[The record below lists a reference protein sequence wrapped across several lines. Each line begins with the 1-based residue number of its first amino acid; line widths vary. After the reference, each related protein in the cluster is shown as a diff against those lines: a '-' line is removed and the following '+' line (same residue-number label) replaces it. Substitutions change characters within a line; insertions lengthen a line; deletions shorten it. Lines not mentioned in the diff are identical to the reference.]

1 MKNRLILRR
10 DFIKKS
16 NFQTLNNSRS
26 VPKLSHLSKAL
37 LPAILLVG
45 QLGFAQTNTKTAP
58 PVPEVRTIQPG
69 DKRIFAPQAPE
80 GYHLLFKGSDR
91 SPIIDSTGAIV
102 TPLVESKVNL
112 YFQLI
117 SNQIDTLK
125 YDVSKQVTVPGK
137 FADKGSNPQPF
148 VIPALREWH
157 GGVGNYALTAS
168 SRIVVN
174 MVNKTALQKVASIL
188 KREIKEQTGLSLAII
203 SGKPENGDIFL
214 TLQEPDKSIGEEGYY
229 FKVDQYVTISALR
242 YQGLFWGTRTLL
254 QLLEHQTSIPKG
266 IARDYPEFKVR
277 GFVLDDGRKFFSLQF
292 LRDYVKLM
300 SYYKLNDFQIHLN
313 DNGFKKYF
321 NNSWDSTYSAF
332 RLENTTYP
340 GLTAKDGSYTKKE
353 FIDLQQLADDYAV
366 RIIPE
371 IDVPAHALAFTKV
384 VPAIGS
390 KQYGMDHLDLHNPLT
405 YTVIENVLKEY
416 LGGDHPVFTG
426 KEFHIGT
433 DEYAKQEA
441 EAFRAFTDHFI
452 KYVQGFGKDVRV
464 WGALTHA
471 KGTTPVTVKNVTMNT
486 WYNGYANPVDMK
498 KLGYRQISTPDG
510 WLYIVPAAGYYFDYL
525 DCKNIYDNWTPSMI
539 GDVRFP
545 AGDPTIIGGSFAAWN
560 DIVGNGISE
569 KDVNDRVFP
578 AMQVLSQ
585 KMWDGNHTENDYA
598 GFATASK
605 QIGEGPAV
613 NIRGRISADTT
624 FTTRFTFN
632 KPDPKVQL
640 HGATYTQGIKGQALA
655 FLGDKSWATLP
666 YPEIGYNYTIS
677 FWINPAGNP
686 SGDVTLF
693 KGPNSVVKLKQGN
706 TGKLG
711 FSRDGYNL
719 DFDYTLPENVWTHV
733 VISGTN
739 KGTSLYIN
747 GQLQKKLYDNWI
759 QFTDKEKTKMRKVET
774 LFFPLQQIGGFHGK
788 IDDLQI
794 WNRVLSDQEIA
805 NDK

>member
-1 MKNRLILRR
+1 MSGL
-10 DFIKKS
+10 
-16 NFQTLNNSRS
+16 
-26 VPKLSHLSKAL
+26 KLSHLPKAL
-37 LPAILLVG
+37 LPVILLISGVS
-45 QLGFAQTNTKTAP
+45 FAQTNNRTAP
-58 PVPEVRTIQPG
+58 LVPELQAIQTG
-69 DKRIFAPQAPE
+69 DKKIVSPQSPE
-80 GYHLLFKGSDR
+80 GFHLLFEGSDR
-91 SPIIDSTGAIV
+91 SPIIDSAGNII

-117 SNQIDTLK
+117 SNQTDTLK

-137 FADKGSNPQPF
+137 FTDKGTNPQPF

-157 GGVGNYALTAS
+157 GGRGNYALTS
-168 SRIVVN
+168 SDRIVIN
-174 MVNKTALQKVASIL
+174 TANRTTLQKVAAIL
-188 KREIKEQTGLSLAII
+188 KREIKQQTGFNLAIVT
-203 SGKPENGDIFL
+203 GRPEKGDIFL
-214 TLQEPDKSIGEEGYY
+214 TLQEQDKSIGEEGYY
-229 FKVDQYVTISALR
+229 FRVGDHITISALQ

-254 QLLEHQTSIPKG
+254 QLLEHQTHIPKG

-300 SYYKLNDFQIHLN
+300 SYYKMNDFQIHLN

-332 RLENTTYP
+332 RLENVAYP
-340 GLTAKDGSYTKKE
+340 NLTAKDGSYTKKE
-353 FIDLQQLADDYAV
+353 FIELQQLANDYAV

-384 VPAIGS
+384 VPGIGS

-405 YTVIENVLKEY
+405 YTVIENILKEY

-426 KEFHIGT
+426 KEVHIGT
-433 DEYAKQEA
+433 DEYAKKDA

-452 KYVQGFGKDVRV
+452 KYVQGFGKNVRV

-471 KGTTPVTVKNVTMNT
+471 AGTTSVTVKNVTMNT

-498 KLGYRQISTPDG
+498 KLGYNQISTPDG
-510 WLYIVPAAGYYFDYL
+510 WLYIVPAAGYYYDYL
-525 DCKNIYDNWTPSMI
+525 DYKNIYENWTPSMI

-569 KDVNDRVFP
+569 KDVHDRVFP

-585 KMWDGNHTENDYA
+585 KMWDGNHTESAYPD
-598 GFATASK
+598 FAVASK
-605 QIGEGPAV
+605 QVGEGPAV

-624 FTTRFTFN
+624 LVTRFTFD
-632 KPDPKVQL
+632 KTDRRVQL
-640 HGATYTQGIKGQALA
+640 HEVTYAEGVKGQALA
-655 FLGDKSWATLP
+655 FSGENSLAALP
-666 YPEIGYNYTIS
+666 YPEIGYDYTVS
-677 FWINPAGNP
+677 FWINPAGNT
-686 SGDVTLF
+686 SEDVVLF
-693 KGPNSVVKLKQGN
+693 KGPNSVVKLKQGS

-711 FSRDGYNL
+711 FSRDGYNF
-719 DFDYTLPENVWTHV
+719 DFDYTVPENVWTHI

-747 GQLQKKLYDNWI
+747 GALQKKLYDNWI
-759 QFTDKEKTKMRKVET
+759 QFSDKEKTKVRKVET
-774 LFFPLQQIGGFHGK
+774 LFFPLREIGGFHGK
-788 IDDLQI
+788 IDELQI
-794 WNRVLSDQEIA
+794 WNRSLSDQEIA

>member
-1 MKNRLILRR
+1 M
-10 DFIKKS
+10 
-16 NFQTLNNSRS
+16 S

-37 LPAILLVG
+37 LPAILLMSE
-45 QLGFAQTNTKTAP
+45 LGLAQTKNKTIP
-58 PVPEVRTIQPG
+58 VVPEVYAIQPG
-69 DKRIFAPQAPE
+69 DKKIVSPQSPE

-91 SPIIDSTGAIV
+91 SPIIDSTGAII

-117 SNQIDTLK
+117 SNQTDTLK
-125 YDVSKQVTVPGK
+125 YDVTKQVTVPGK
-137 FADKGSNPQPF
+137 FADKGINAQPF

-157 GGVGNYALTAS
+157 GGQGNYVLTS
-168 SRIVVN
+168 SDRIVLH
-174 MVNKTALQKVASIL
+174 TANRNLLQKVAVIL
-188 KREIKEQTGLSLAII
+188 KREIKEQTGLSLPIVT
-203 SGKPENGDIFL
+203 GKPEKGDIFL

-229 FKVDQYVTISALR
+229 FKVGEYVTISALH

-254 QLLEHQTSIPKG
+254 QLLEHQTSTPKG

-300 SYYKLNDFQIHLN
+300 SYYKMNDFQIHLN

-353 FIDLQQLADDYAV
+353 FIELQQLANDYAV

-384 VPAIGS
+384 VPEIGS
-390 KQYGMDHLDLHNPLT
+390 KLYGMDHLDLHNPLT
-405 YTVIENVLKEY
+405 YTVIENILKEY
-416 LGGDHPVFTG
+416 ISGDHPVFTG
-426 KEFHIGT
+426 KEVHIGT
-433 DEYAKQEA
+433 DEYAKKDA

-452 KYVQGFGKDVRV
+452 KYVQGFGKNVRV

-471 KGTTPVTVKNVTMNT
+471 AGTTPVTVKNVTMNT

-498 KLGYRQISTPDG
+498 KLGYNQISTPDG
-510 WLYIVPAAGYYFDYL
+510 WLYIVPAAGYYYDYL
-525 DCKNIYDNWTPSMI
+525 DYKNIYDNWTPSMI

-585 KMWDGNHTENDYA
+585 KMWDGNHTESAYPD
-598 GFATASK
+598 FAAASK
-605 QIGEGPAV
+605 HIGEGPAV
-613 NIRGRISADTT
+613 NIRGRISKTDSTFVTHFAFDKAD
-624 FTTRFTFN
+624 RR
-632 KPDPKVQL
+632 VQL
-640 HGATYTQGIKGQALA
+640 QGVTYTKGIKGQGLE
-655 FLGDKSWATLP
+655 FTDEKSSAILP
-666 YPEIGYNYTIS
+666 YPEIGYDYTVS
-677 FWINPAGNP
+677 FWINPANNP
-686 SGDVTLF
+686 AADVTLF
-693 KGPNSVVKLKQGN
+693 KGPNAVVKLKQGN

-719 DFDYTLPENVWTHV
+719 DFDYAIPENVWTHV

-774 LFFPLQQIGGFHGK
+774 LFFPLREIGGFHGK
-788 IDDLQI
+788 IDELQI
-794 WNRVLSDQEIA
+794 WNRALSDQEIA
-805 NDK
+805 NEK